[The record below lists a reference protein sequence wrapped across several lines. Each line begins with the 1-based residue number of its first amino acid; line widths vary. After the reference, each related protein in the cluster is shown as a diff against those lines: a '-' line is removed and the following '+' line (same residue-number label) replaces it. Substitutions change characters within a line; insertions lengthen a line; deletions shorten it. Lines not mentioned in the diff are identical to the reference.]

1 MTQSQQAHQM
11 TSSLAHKNIAAINLS
26 SYTQVSSVEKES
38 PKGWIDYGD
47 KNLFPQYLAEL
58 ADSSPVHGSLVRSIS
73 QMVAGKKITS
83 DDLSAVIKMRD
94 LGINQKFN
102 ECTSNDLTLQGS
114 YFWEIV
120 WSMDR
125 SEIATVNHL
134 PSECCRLAYDKDSG
148 DIIGIYYSNDWSNI
162 RKKRNTPKYIPL
174 LDERKKSTEA
184 RQVYFRFKNYTTAN
198 YYGKSD
204 YISALSY
211 IELSRQIALFHVNN
225 IQNGLFPSFVVN
237 MNNGV
242 PETEEEMELV
252 KRDIERNIS
261 GARNAGKFIVMFN
274 ENKDRAAEFVPFPV
288 TDADK
293 VYQLMEDTCTR
304 QIMMAHRVTSPLLFG
319 IRDNGGLGSNKDE
332 METALQIFNEQVIE
346 PTQRMIEEGI
356 EEILQ
361 LCNISAD
368 VYIVMNDEEM
378 VDDNASATTTQVT
391 TTSNADDMVVA
402 ADVSYNG
409 AQISSALDIIAKVK
423 EGVLTEEQAAIF
435 LIQFLQ
441 LPEEVAK
448 SFFVGS
454 GAIAVEKLS
463 AHLKKKVKLEVPE
476 SFKPTNEMAA
486 EAELGLKWREEYG
499 RGGTEV
505 GVARARDI
513 SNKRNLSFDTVKRMN
528 SYFSRHEVDK
538 EATGWNDGEEG
549 FPTAGRIAWQLWG
562 GDAGKDWASRIVE
575 RYREEELSA
584 TAPTFTKEAED
595 YWIERLKNKGE
606 VIDDEWELVSE
617 EECGSASE
625 ESDIVMGLRNVNMS
639 LSEYAKPDEKSN
651 WGDTGL
657 YKLRYAYST
666 NLSENSRDFCKA
678 MVSTSLQG
686 YVYRFEDIK
695 EMSEKG
701 ENEQFAPQ
709 GQSTYDIFTW
719 KGGAYCHHK
728 WMRRIYFRKREGG
741 KFLPNDGLKNDKR
754 VGNNPFVKP
763 KGAEGIAPNDTPSR
777 GSLKYS

>member
-1 MTQSQQAHQM
+1 MIQSQQAHQM

-94 LGINQKFN
+94 LGINQKLN

-114 YFWEIV
+114 YFWEVV

-148 DIIGIYYSNDWSNI
+148 DVIGIYYSNDWSNI

-211 IELSRQIALFHVNN
+211 IELSRQIGLFHVNN

-332 METALQIFNEQVIE
+332 METALQIFNEQVIA

-368 VYIVMNDEEM
+368 VYIVMNDEEEI
-378 VDDNASATTTQVT
+378 NTTKAT
-391 TTSNADDMVVA
+391 
-402 ADVSYNG
+402 
-409 AQISSALDIIAKVK
+409 
-423 EGVLTEEQAAIF
+423 
-435 LIQFLQ
+435 
-441 LPEEVAK
+441 
-448 SFFVGS
+448 
-454 GAIAVEKLS
+454 
-463 AHLKKKVKLEVPE
+463 LKKKVKLEIPE

-617 EECGSASE
+617 EECGSAAE

-639 LSEYAKPDEKSN
+639 LSEYAKPDEKSK

-695 EMSEKG
+695 EMSERG
-701 ENEQFAPQ
+701 ENEQFAPE

>member
-1 MTQSQQAHQM
+1 M

-94 LGINQKFN
+94 LGINQKLN
-102 ECTSNDLTLQGS
+102 ECTSNDLTLQGG
-114 YFWEIV
+114 YFWEVV

-125 SEIATVNHL
+125 SEIASVNHL

-148 DIIGIYYSNDWSNI
+148 DVIGIYYSNDWSNI

-174 LDERKKSTEA
+174 LDERKKATEA

-211 IELSRQIALFHVNN
+211 IELSRQIGLFHVNN

-332 METALQIFNEQVIE
+332 METALQIFNEQVIQ

-463 AHLKKKVKLEVPE
+463 AHLKKKVKLE
-476 SFKPTNEMAA
+476 
-486 EAELGLKWREEYG
+486 
-499 RGGTEV
+499 
-505 GVARARDI
+505 
-513 SNKRNLSFDTVKRMN
+513 
-528 SYFSRHEVDK
+528 K
-538 EATGWNDGEEG
+538 E
-549 FPTAGRIAWQLWG
+549 
-562 GDAGKDWASRIVE
+562 
-575 RYREEELSA
+575 